1 LTAVALLNQRK
12 EERMQSLFLWSA
24 ILTGPCYLIS
34 TLALYFARRF
44 FPDQR
49 ILFEL
54 TEPMLMFGAETV
66 ALALAGI
73 IVQIEAL
80 R

>member
-1 LTAVALLNQRK
+1 
-12 EERMQSLFLWSA
+12 MQSLFLWTA
-24 ILTGPCYLIS
+24 ILTGPCYLTL

-54 TEPMLMFGAETV
+54 TEPMLMLGAGTI

-73 IVQIEAL
+73 VVQIEGP

>member
-1 LTAVALLNQRK
+1 LIQREDEK
-12 EERMQSLFLWSA
+12 MQSLFLWAA
-24 ILTGPCYLIS
+24 ILTGPFYMIL
-34 TLALYFARRF
+34 TLMLYFARRF

-54 TEPMLMFGAETV
+54 TEPMLMFGAGTV

-73 IVQIEAL
+73 IVQLEAL

>member
-1 LTAVALLNQRK
+1 
-12 EERMQSLFLWSA
+12 MQNLFLWTA
-24 ILTGPCYLIS
+24 ILTGPCYL
-34 TLALYFARRF
+34 TLALILYFARRF

-54 TEPMLMFGAETV
+54 TEPMLMFGAATV

-73 IVQIEAL
+73 IVQFEAL